1 MDSIMQDIRECYITG
16 DTHALHKHHIYFGN
30 PNRRISEAWGFWV
43 WLRWD
48 WHNGAEY
55 GVHFN
60 RDLDLRLK
68 RACQERIEENHT
80 RDQFRQIIGKSYLY
94 GALC

>member
-1 MDSIMQDIRECYITG
+1 MDSILQGDTRECYLTG
-16 DTHALHKHHIYFGN
+16 ATDGLHRHHIYFGN
-30 PNRRISEAWGFWV
+30 PNRKISEANGFWV

-60 RDLDLRLK
+60 RDLDLKLK
-68 RACQERIEENHT
+68 RECQEKYEETHS
-80 RDQFRQIIGKSYLY
+80 REEFRKLIGKCYL
-94 GALC
+94 

>member
-1 MDSIMQDIRECYITG
+1 MDSILQGDTRECYLTG
-16 DTHALHKHHIYFGN
+16 AIEGLHRHHIYFGN
-30 PNRRISEAWGFWV
+30 PNRKISEANGFWV

-68 RACQERIEENHT
+68 RECQEKYEETHS
-80 RDQFRQIIGKSYLY
+80 RDSFRRLIGKSYL
-94 GALC
+94 

>member
-1 MDSIMQDIRECYITG
+1 MDSILQDKRECYITG
-16 DTHALHKHHIYFGN
+16 DTEGLHRHHCYFGN
-30 PNRRISEAWGFWV
+30 PLRHISDMNGFWV

-68 RACQERIEENHT
+68 RECQEKYEEQHS
-80 RDQFRQIIGKSYLY
+80 REEFRSIIGKSYL
-94 GALC
+94 

>member
-1 MDSIMQDIRECYITG
+1 MDSILQGDTRECYLTG
-16 DTHALHKHHIYFGN
+16 ATDGLHRHHIYFGT
-30 PNRRISEAWGFWV
+30 PNRKISEANGFWV

-60 RDLDLRLK
+60 RDLDLKLK
-68 RACQERIEENHT
+68 RECQEEETHS
-80 RDQFRQIIGKSYLY
+80 REEFRKLIGKSYL
-94 GALC
+94 

>member
-1 MDSIMQDIRECYITG
+1 MDSIMQDIRERYITG

-68 RACQERIEENHT
+68 RACQERFEENHT
-80 RDQFRQIIGKSYLY
+80 RDQFRQIIGKSYL
-94 GALC
+94 

>member
-1 MDSIMQDIRECYITG
+1 MADSIMQDSRECYITG
-16 DTHALHKHHIYFGN
+16 AIDGLHKHHIFFGN
-30 PNRRISEAWGFWV
+30 PLRRISEENGFWV

-68 RACQERIEENHT
+68 SACQERFEETHS
-80 RDQFRQIIGKSYLY
+80 RDEFMALIGRNYL
-94 GALC
+94 

>member
-16 DTHALHKHHIYFGN
+16 DNHGLHKHHIYFGN
-30 PNRRISEAWGFWV
+30 PNRRIREAWGFWV
-43 WLRWD
+43 WLPWD

-68 RACQERIEENHT
+68 RACQERFEENHT
-80 RDQFRQIIGKSYLY
+80 RDQFRQIIGKSYL
-94 GALC
+94 